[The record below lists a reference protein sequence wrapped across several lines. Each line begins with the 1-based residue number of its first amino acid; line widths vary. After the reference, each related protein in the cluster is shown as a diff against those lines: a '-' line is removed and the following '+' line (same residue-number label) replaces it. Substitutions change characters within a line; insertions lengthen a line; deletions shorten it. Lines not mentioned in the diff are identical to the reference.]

1 LVLQANRSRH
11 GGREVIKLAPR
22 HRSAIVNYPTRYEIT
37 MTANGIE
44 TVLGYTR
51 QRTRS
56 ALYNAMLPHK
66 EAILAALG
74 TGDFGWNVK
83 TFSFENEQGF
93 RIGFSGRTERQ
104 AADA

>member
-1 LVLQANRSRH
+1 M
-11 GGREVIKLAPR
+11 IKLAPR